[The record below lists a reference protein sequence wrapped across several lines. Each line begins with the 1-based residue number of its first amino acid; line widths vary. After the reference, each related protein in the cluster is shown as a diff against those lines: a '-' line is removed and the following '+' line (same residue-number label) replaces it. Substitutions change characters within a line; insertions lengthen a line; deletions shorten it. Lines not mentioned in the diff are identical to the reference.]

1 MQWTDHLDPIFV
13 SNYEMDPVLSWQYFG
28 STKGTLRRFPS
39 KCILVTH
46 LLAFY
51 VGNFTTLLLKCIS
64 VASIKSN
71 YITFDHECRIL

>member
-39 KCILVTH
+39 KCKLPIGILDWK
-46 LLAFY
+46 FRY
-51 VGNFTTLLLKCIS
+51 VI
-64 VASIKSN
+64 VMA
-71 YITFDHECRIL
+71 Y